1 MLSFSTVDNQHR
13 QSFVA
18 TSLDEGF
25 CVIGDGNE
33 ARRGAPVWCGTNSWS
48 AAFRTK
54 LNTALATL
62 TITTHT
68 KAVPKFTEKLKDLRP
83 LLSNF
88 YKVCDSGL

>member
-33 ARRGAPVWCGTNSWS
+33 ALLGAPVWCGTNSWS
-48 AAFRTK
+48 AGSGAK
-54 LNTALATL
+54 LNTALAVL
-62 TITTHT
+62 TVTAAHKSSSEVYGKIEEFMSP
-68 KAVPKFTEKLKDLRP
+68 AV
-83 LLSNF
+83 
-88 YKVCDSGL
+88 

>member
-33 ARRGAPVWCGTNSWS
+33 ALLGAPVWCGTNSWS
-48 AAFRTK
+48 AGSGAK
-54 LNTALATL
+54 LNTALAAL
-62 TITTHT
+62 TITAAH
-68 KAVPKFTEKLKDLRP
+68 KSSSEVYGKIEEFMSPAV
-83 LLSNF
+83 
-88 YKVCDSGL
+88 